1 MPCPSARI
9 CRRPGFPETRNE
21 STHQQLLGKRHARI
35 RRHFETAKFHQP
47 EAAGRSIRRKQLV
60 DAYFGAVG
68 IARYI
73 RQKIAEQAVNQ
84 PWQGR
89 NAFTGQRHLRKR
101 DLQFVETV
109 VAGFVDTWRL
119 ARRADEEP

>member
-1 MPCPSARI
+1 
-9 CRRPGFPETRNE
+9 
-21 STHQQLLGKRHARI
+21 
-35 RRHFETAKFHQP
+35 
-47 EAAGRSIRRKQLV
+47 
-60 DAYFGAVG
+60 VG

-73 RQKIAEQAVNQ
+73 RQEIAEQAVNQ

-109 VAGFVDTWRL
+109 VPGFVDTWRL
-119 ARRADEEP
+119 ACRADEEP